1 MRFLLDE
8 MFGPDLVARLR
19 AAGLEADHVEDLG
32 LRGVQDHDVLARAA
46 DDDSIVVTGNA
57 ADFIPLLD
65 ARTAAGL
72 STPPVVIALK
82 RHLPAAAGAMHQAL
96 AGKLARWAKDH
107 PDPYRH
113 VHYLA

>member
-1 MRFLLDE
+1 MRFLVDE
-8 MFGPDLVARLR
+8 MFGPDLVTHLH
-19 AAGLEADHVEDLG
+19 AAGIDADHVRELG
-32 LRGVQDHDVLARAA
+32 LSGAEDRDVLARAA
-46 DDDSIVVTGNA
+46 DDDSVVVTENA

-72 STPPVVIALK
+72 PTPPVVIALK
-82 RHLPAAAGAMHQAL
+82 SNFPAPAGAMHHAV
-96 AGKLARWAKDH
+96 ADKLAHWAKDN